1 MTPQIASFLAGR
13 DLPYFTPAA
22 AVAAAR
28 PARHFPVLFLSDLH
42 LGSRACKEDALLGFL
57 QSHTADLIYLVGDIV
72 DTWIASADLWTAR
85 QQAILQL
92 LLDRARDGVRLI
104 YTPGNHDALFRQY
117 IGQTIAGVEVV
128 PQIIH
133 EAGDGQRYLV
143 IHGDGCDIFGDRFP
157 LLERLGTWAELATR
171 LASDR
176 LDIWRQ
182 RCGRKAWKLA
192 DTVLHHANDLIR
204 SLDRFELR
212 LADLARA
219 EGVDGI
225 ICGHFH
231 KPALHD
237 QDGVAYANCGDW
249 VENTTALV
257 ETGAGRL
264 MLLDWAMLG
273 RDKSKGRAR
282 LGRGVPA

>member
-22 AVAAAR
+22 PVAATK

-42 LGSRACKEDALLGFL
+42 LGSRACKEAALLEFL

-72 DTWIASADLWTAR
+72 DTWLTTADQWSAK

-92 LLDRARDGVRLI
+92 LLERARAGARLI

-133 EAGDGQRYLV
+133 HAANGQRYLV

-157 LLERLGTWAELATR
+157 VLERVGAWTELAIR
-171 LASDR
+171 MASDR
-176 LDIWRQ
+176 LDGWLEQ
-182 RCGRKAWKLA
+182 RRRKGWKLA

-204 SLDRFELR
+204 GLDRFEVR
-212 LADLARA
+212 LAELARA
-219 EGVDGI
+219 AGTDGI

-237 QDGVAYANCGDW
+237 QDGIAYANCGDW

-257 ETGAGRL
+257 ETTSGRL
-264 MLLDWAMLG
+264 MLLDWAALG
-273 RDKSKGRAR
+273 QDKSAIAR
-282 LGRGVPA
+282 RHKLGVPA